1 MLCKAL
7 PRGSHR
13 GRREA
18 CACLQHFEHSH
29 QTGSVHQSST
39 SERQIF
45 LGKLPWASWAE
56 QCPEGGGWPESA
68 RAQTQTQDLPKQQ
81 GILPHFKHLSP
92 NCQAATLPSALPWLL
107 RTTGAAHTVAL
118 FYLKLYSYLPDLG
131 QGWRSHGDAGT
142 RCSSTVPECSTSR
155 HSWFSPRLSHLCNI
169 LSEHGWRIGVV
180 FISWQPLQ
188 QPNPSQFAFSWARP
202 ILAVYVR
209 KVGWVEWSFSQ
220 VTFLFN
226 VTFPLTEHKFLP
238 LFICVPHWLG
248 LNSVAVSGNYWH
260 LKCWLWGYWN

>member
-18 CACLQHFEHSH
+18 CAFLQHFEHSH

-56 QCPEGGGWPESA
+56 QCPEGGDQKAQEPRPKHRTCPSNKAFHHSLSTWA
-68 RAQTQTQDLPKQQ
+68 RTARLQ
-81 GILPHFKHLSP
+81 LSP
-92 NCQAATLPSALPWLL
+92 LL
-107 RTTGAAHTVAL
+107 FHDCYVPLELHILWHFFIWDCTHTCLTWDRVEEVMVMQEQGAPPLH
-118 FYLKLYSYLPDLG
+118 LK
-131 QGWRSHGDAGT
+131 
-142 RCSSTVPECSTSR
+142 CSTSR
-155 HSWFSPRLSHLCNI
+155 HSWLSHLCNI
-169 LSEHGWRIGVV
+169 PSEHGWRIGVV